1 MLARLL
7 QPQLSLFSRFTTDQC
22 DGGAKPAQLRAH
34 RRPNIARA
42 AGDGGK
48 GLNWPTRDAVRTEDR
63 DGRLVALFA
72 SDWVRRYTEE
82 KNPGVV
88 FRAMG

>member
-1 MLARLL
+1 M
-7 QPQLSLFSRFTTDQC
+7 STGSRT
-22 DGGAKPAQLRAH
+22 KPPSGWKAPAE
-34 RRPNIARA
+34 
-42 AGDGGK
+42 GGK
-48 GLNWPTRDAVRTEDR
+48 GLNWPTRDALRTEDR

>member
-1 MLARLL
+1 VEG
-7 QPQLSLFSRFTTDQC
+7 P
-22 DGGAKPAQLRAH
+22 
-34 RRPNIARA
+34 
-42 AGDGGK
+42 GDGGK
-48 GLNWPTRDAVRTEDR
+48 GLNWPTRDALRTEDR

>member
-1 MLARLL
+1 MGPLRIGWDAE
-7 QPQLSLFSRFTTDQC
+7 D
-22 DGGAKPAQLRAH
+22 DAGVGVWGALGEEG
-34 RRPNIARA
+34 A
-42 AGDGGK
+42 AEGGK
-48 GLNWPTRDAVRTEDR
+48 GLNWPTRDALRTEDR

-88 FRAMG
+88 FKPIG